1 MIRRRLVGL
10 LASLAVIAIV
20 IGMPILLLQ
29 VGGNPI
35 PTSVPAPAEVWGWL
49 SRPDDG
55 TIALAAIIIVSWLVW
70 GLLTLTLVLETVALV
85 RGVKA
90 PTLPG
95 LPQSFARR
103 LVAAS
108 AMLIVSAPPVLGG
121 LAQALADEAPAT
133 AVATALPG
141 DRLAQA
147 PAAPT
152 NDIPAPPAGL
162 VDHVVQPGETLS
174 RLAGDYLGDPERWP
188 EIYDASTNVAQPD
201 GERLDDPDMI
211 LVGWT
216 LRVPTQPASTNQ
228 TAAVVVRP
236 GDNLSAIAAT
246 HLGDPDRWP
255 EIYHAST
262 GMRQPDGRQLTDP
275 DVLEPGWR
283 LNLPSTTVDTPP
295 PAPEMAEPPTEPA
308 VPESDPA
315 APPPTTEVEPQTE
328 PGETAPLPSGESGSP
343 AEEPA
348 QDQAPEDAAPEPTFT
363 HPASGLS
370 APWLLTGVAIGGSV
384 LAGSALMMLRRRR
397 EQQFRLRRP
406 GRMIPTP
413 AANLVPVEKTITT
426 VGSVAAP
433 TVTFMDEALR
443 RLAAHHTG
451 AGVPMPKLAAV
462 EIGDDQLTLHLVAP
476 ADLDDPWTAPDDTRL
491 RWTLRAG
498 TDLDLVG
505 PLPEYQPAPYPLLAT
520 TGTSD
525 TGEVWLLNYEQLGT
539 VQATG
544 DPDYAADFLRYLAA
558 ELAVNPWSRD
568 VRIRCLRVAE
578 EVQAMNEER
587 FRVFADADRTVADA
601 LSAARF
607 AAELAETVSADA
619 PSGRSA
625 QLGDELWLAHVV
637 LADSDTLAAS
647 PELQQLIDMVEDE
660 HRTTCT
666 AIVVGGRTDQVTGTE
681 LVFTMNGRVR
691 VSQVGLDLVA
701 VGLTPDEAW
710 GCAAVLEQADR
721 TDDVPIPA
729 TSTTRQGWRAM
740 SDDAG
745 ALRPELTIP
754 RTIEVLE
761 PASSV
766 IEPGTPL
773 PASTTSQDLDEL
785 APKVTSQ
792 VREAVEKADPTL
804 DADVTDWFA
813 DQCWRPRLTLL
824 GPVAVRAHG
833 QPIEKRKAFHLE
845 VLSYIALREHGATPD
860 ELATA
865 FGHSEGTARISVGTV
880 RSWLGTNPRTG
891 EPHIP
896 HADKSE
902 PAKTGGVRAYQV
914 EDLLVDVDL
923 FRRLRARGQARGSEG
938 INDLVTALAL
948 VNGRPFD
955 RVREAGWAWLAD
967 LNIDQHMICAIV
979 DVAHLVA
986 THFLKTGDV
995 RKARA
1000 AAETALAAAPYE
1012 TIPRLDLAAVT
1023 HAEGHTDEA
1032 RRIVREEVCNVA
1044 DESGLPDD
1052 LSDRTTQ
1059 IIAGFD
1065 WFKQRA
1071 S

>member
-1 MIRRRLVGL
+1 MIRKRLVGL

-20 IGMPILLLQ
+20 IGMPILLLR

-35 PTSVPAPAEVWGWL
+35 PTSLPGAGEVWGWL

-55 TIALAAIIIVSWLVW
+55 TVALAAIMIASWLVW

-108 AMLIVSAPPVLGG
+108 AMLIVSAPPLLGG
-121 LAQALADEAPAT
+121 LSHALADEAPAT
-133 AVATALPG
+133 PVATAMPT
-141 DRLAQA
+141 DHPVQTPVDDTPVS
-147 PAAPT
+147 PAALF
-152 NDIPAPPAGL
+152 N
-162 VDHVVQPGETLS
+162 HVVQPGDTLAQ
-174 RLAGDYLGDPERWP
+174 LASDHLGDPDRWP
-188 EIYDASTNVAQPD
+188 EIYDASRDVAQPEGD
-201 GERLDDPDMI
+201 RLADPDLIM
-211 LVGWT
+211 VGWT
-216 LRVPTQPASTNQ
+216 LRIPTQPAGSTPA
-228 TAAVVVRP
+228 TVVVQP
-236 GDNLSAIAAT
+236 GDNLSAIAAN

-262 GMRQPDGRQLTDP
+262 GLLQPDGRQLTDP

-283 LNLPSTTVDTPP
+283 LNLPSTTVDTAP
-295 PAPEMAEPPTEPA
+295 PAPEVADPPTEPA
-308 VPESDPA
+308 APDADATP
-315 APPPTTEVEPQTE
+315 PPPTAEAEPPVEP
-328 PGETAPLPSGESGSP
+328 GDVAPDPSDWHGSP
-343 AEEPA
+343 TEQPID
-348 QDQAPEDAAPEPTFT
+348 DQTADEAAAEPTFT
-363 HPASGLS
+363 NPAAGVS
-370 APWLLTGVAIGGSV
+370 APWLLTGVAMGGAV

-443 RLAAHHTG
+443 RLAANRVQE
-451 AGVPMPKLAAV
+451 GVPMPDLAGV
-462 EIGDDQLTLHLVAP
+462 EIGDDQLTLHLAAP
-476 ADLDDPWTAPDDTRL
+476 TELEQPWATPDDTRL
-491 RWTLRAG
+491 RWTLQG
-498 TDLDLVG
+498 SVDLDMVG
-505 PLPEYQPAPYPLLAT
+505 PLPEYHPAPYPLLAT

-525 TGEVWLLNYEQLGT
+525 SGEVWLLNYEQLGT
-539 VQATG
+539 VRATG
-544 DPDYAADFLRYLAA
+544 DPEYAADFLRYLAA

-568 VRIRCLRVAE
+568 VRVSCLGVAE
-578 EVQAMNEER
+578 EVQTMNPER
-587 FRVFADADRTVADA
+587 FRAFADVDRAVTDA

-607 AAELAETVSADA
+607 AAELAERADADA
-619 PSGRSA
+619 PTGRSA
-625 QLGDELWLAHVV
+625 QLGDEMWPADVV
-637 LADSDTLAAS
+637 LADATTVADS
-647 PELQQLIDMVEDE
+647 PGLQELIDLVEDE
-660 HRTTCT
+660 HQTTCT
-666 AIVVGGRTDQVTGTE
+666 AIVVGGHTDAITGTE
-681 LVFTMNGRVR
+681 LVFTMNGRVL
-691 VSQVGLDLVA
+691 VGDVGLDLVA

-710 GCAAVLEQADR
+710 GCASVLAQADR
-721 TDDVPIPA
+721 SDDVPITA
-729 TSTTRQGWRAM
+729 TSTSREGWRAM

-745 ALRPELTIP
+745 ALRQELTIP

-761 PASSV
+761 PASCV
-766 IEPGTPL
+766 IEPGAPL
-773 PASTTSQDLDEL
+773 PASTTSEDLDEL
-785 APKVTSQ
+785 APKVTGK

-813 DQCWRPRLTLL
+813 DECWRPRLTLL

-833 QPIEKRKAFHLE
+833 QPIEKRKAFYVE

-896 HADKSE
+896 HADKTE

-914 EDLLVDVDL
+914 VDLLVDVDV
-923 FRRLRARGQARGSEG
+923 FRRLRARGEARGSEG

-967 LNIDQHMICAIV
+967 LNVDQHMICAIV
-979 DVAHLVA
+979 DVAHLVV
-986 THFLKTGDV
+986 THFLKTGDLG
-995 RKARA
+995 KARA

-1032 RRIVREEVCNVA
+1032 RRIVREEVCNVE
-1044 DESGLPDD
+1044 DESGLPND
-1052 LSDRTTQ
+1052 LSDRTAQ